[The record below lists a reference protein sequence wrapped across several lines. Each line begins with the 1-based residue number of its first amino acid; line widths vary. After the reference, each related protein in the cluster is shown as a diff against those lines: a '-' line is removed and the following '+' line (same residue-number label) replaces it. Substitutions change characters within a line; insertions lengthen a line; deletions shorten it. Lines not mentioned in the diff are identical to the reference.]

1 MGFSHEASS
10 DAKVKLILILLL
22 LAVLGGLVYM
32 FYYLEE
38 KQGINLNPTELE
50 EIELPATISGRIAC
64 NVAQDC
70 PNERSCDP
78 QTKLCT

>member
-1 MGFSHEASS
+1 
-10 DAKVKLILILLL
+10 
-22 LAVLGGLVYM
+22 M

-38 KQGINLNPTELE
+38 KQGINLSPAELE
-50 EIELPATISGRIAC
+50 EIELVPTINGKIAC

-70 PNERSCDP
+70 PNERLCDP